1 VLVKE
6 IRMIQGKKASNDLK
20 MSLEAMG
27 HRQVQGPWGMK
38 FEADR
43 TGATGKLLCVDYCS
57 YFNAFLLHN

>member
-1 VLVKE
+1 MPAKG

-27 HRQVQGPWGMK
+27 HRQVQGSWGMK

-43 TGATGKLLCVDYCS
+43 TGATEVKS
-57 YFNAFLLHN
+57 YSIFEVSM